1 MGDLINLGIFL
12 TLVTLGFVFG
22 RRIEAA
28 HYAEIRRRE
37 AALVSLPV
45 RAEAEMEDGSSPLPA
60 DPSLETQIVSGNVV
74 VANDYFKTF
83 VASLKTI
90 VGGRL
95 TSYESLMDRARR
107 EAVLRMKEQA
117 KAWGATEV
125 LGMRLESTFVEALGL
140 EVMAYG
146 TAVRPR
152 TSDSAVRP
160 LPSGT

>member
-1 MGDLINLGIFL
+1 MGELINLGIFL
-12 TLVTLGFVFG
+12 TLVTLGFFFG
-22 RRIEAA
+22 RRIEAS

-37 AALVSLPV
+37 AALVGLPV
-45 RAEAEMEDGSSPLPA
+45 RAEAEMEGGSSPLPD
-60 DPSLETQIVSGNVV
+60 DPTLETQIVSGNVV

-90 VGGRL
+90 FGGRL

-107 EAVLRMKEQA
+107 EAILRMKEQA
-117 KAWGATEV
+117 RAWGATEV
-125 LGMRLESTFVEALGL
+125 LGMRLDSTFIEALGL

-152 TSDSAVRP
+152 TPDSGVRP